1 MSLTIRLLVAVCG
14 LGICATSIAAPFC
27 VSTNLA
33 KSCWYWDARSCL
45 KAARPMHGSCVV
57 NSLEVRPPKG
67 GSPFCLVTA
76 IGAECSYKD
85 LESCRTAALKAN
97 GLCIAH

>member
-1 MSLTIRLLVAVCG
+1 
-14 LGICATSIAAPFC
+14 
-27 VSTNLA
+27 
-33 KSCWYWDARSCL
+33 
-45 KAARPMHGSCVV
+45 MHGSCVV